1 MKRRKFD
8 LVDLV
13 LLCVR
18 QLFQRIYFWIRP
30 NFWSALLTIPLI
42 TAPAAQAALYY
53 TICAGLRDP
62 GESQVNLRST
72 FKTGF
77 FLFFGRSLALSLLNL
92 AALALILFSIYFW
105 LGFQGSFLQ
114 WVTVIALYFLVMWWL
129 VQPFLYPLLVDNP
142 SLSLKKVIRQAV
154 LIALARPFH
163 ALFIAALNTLLTVIG
178 LALLGPVLFLIPA
191 LVGLIS
197 IQATWQLTGVEI
209 PDRVDRAEYFSRL
222 NRPPKDRHP

>member
-1 MKRRKFD
+1 M
-8 LVDLV
+8 
-13 LLCVR
+13 LCAR

-30 NFWSALLTIPLI
+30 NFWSALLSIPLV

-62 GESQVNLRST
+62 GESQVEVRKT
-72 FKTGF
+72 FKAGF
-77 FLFFGRSLALSLLNL
+77 FRFFGRSLALSLLNL
-92 AALALILFSIYFW
+92 AVLAVILFAIYFW
-105 LGFQGSFLQ
+105 LGFQGSPLQ
-114 WVTVIALYFLVMWWL
+114 WVTIIALYFLVMWWL
-129 VQPFLYPLLVDNP
+129 TQPFLYPLLVECP
-142 SLSLKKVIRQAV
+142 QFSVVQVIRQAV

-163 ALFIAALNTLLTVIG
+163 ALFITMLNTLLTVVG

-197 IQATWQLTGVEI
+197 IQATWHLTGIEI

-222 NRPPKDRHP
+222 NQLPKDRRI